1 MFFLH
6 LLSFYAGMRVFMH
19 LATHQQT
26 INALLYLS
34 WSIYFSIFVSQSV
47 IYLSALKHQKS
58 TLVSVIH
65 RCLNLPHNEKLIN
78 RFYQLLEQINCRA
91 PHITFYL
98 FELHPIIYV
107 QVCGELATYLLI
119 LVQFDLQQ

>member
-1 MFFLH
+1 
-6 LLSFYAGMRVFMH
+6 MRVFMH

-34 WSIYFSIFVSQSV
+34 WSIYYSIFVSQS
-47 IYLSALKHQKS
+47 IFYLSALQHQKS

-65 RCLNLPHNEKLIN
+65 RCLNLPHNKTLIN

-107 QVCGELATYLLI
+107 QVDHQLI
-119 LVQFDLQQ
+119 RLVLFSNLVIIRFVGLR